1 MAWGQQNVLFLELS
15 ADGAG
20 DEAVVLVDI
29 ATEPALSD
37 APMTVTLMGDE
48 EVTLTIALPD
58 GTMQGVVTASAMDCA
73 GNFIEEEAFMVL
85 SNEIDTAGVFILE
98 AEIELPYCEE
108 DDEDGDDDE
117 DDDEEDF
124 DEFEDLDLDELTAYL
139 DSLCS
144 DAMGNDA
151 WMYCGILESLNA
163 CLNGDEDACEEL
175 EEWLEFVDGP
185 WNEEDNDEEDD
196 DEEDGDE
203 EDGDEE
209 DGDEEDGD
217 EEDDDDEEDGDEEDD
232 DEEEDGN
239 EEDDDE
245 ENGDEG
251 DCEAEFVVVQA
262 FDADSNA
269 IANEL
274 FVFVFGLDED
284 NDVFW
289 NFGDEG
295 SSTDPFPTWEY
306 ETNGPYELCLT
317 VGNEEE
323 DCSDTYCFT
332 LSLDSLGWL
341 GGIQD
346 GFSITVL
353 DGDLGTVAGLNGLDL
368 DEETLTLFPN
378 PSMGGAAQLEW
389 HAVNAGPAKVEVF
402 DLTGRLLMNNP
413 INVTQGTQRIALEVN
428 AKPGIHLVQITQGE
442 VQRTLKWLVK

>member
-1 MAWGQQNVLFLELS
+1 MKSLFSLCFFALSAMALGQSNVLFLELS

-29 ATEPALSD
+29 ATQPALSD

-48 EVTLTIALPD
+48 DVTLTIAMPD
-58 GTMQGVVTASAMDCA
+58 GTMQGIVTASATDCA

-85 SNEIDTAGVFILE
+85 SIDTAGVFILE

-108 DDEDGDDDE
+108 NDEDGDDDE
-117 DDDEEDF
+117 DGF

-163 CLNGDEDACEEL
+163 CLDGDEAACEEL
-175 EEWLEFVDGP
+175 EEWLESVDGP
-185 WNEEDNDEEDD
+185 WNEEDDDEEDD
-196 DEEDGDE
+196 DE
-203 EDGDEE
+203 
-209 DGDEEDGD
+209 
-217 EEDDDDEEDGDEEDD
+217 
-232 DEEEDGN
+232 
-239 EEDDDE
+239 
-245 ENGDEG
+245 G
-251 DCEAEFVVVQA
+251 DCEADFVVVQA

-274 FVFVFGLDED
+274 FVFVFGLDLD
-284 NDVFW
+284 NDIFW
-289 NFGDEG
+289 SFGDEG

-346 GFSITVL
+346 GFSITVF
-353 DGDLGTVAGLNGLDL
+353 DGDQGTVAGVNGLDL
-368 DEETLTLFPN
+368 DEESLTLFPN

-389 HAVNAGPAKVEVF
+389 HALNAGQAHVEVF
-402 DLTGRLLMNNP
+402 DLTGRQLLNDP

-428 AKPGIHLVQITQGE
+428 ATPGIHLVQITQGE

>member
-1 MAWGQQNVLFLELS
+1 MAWGQQNVLLLELS

-37 APMTVTLMGDE
+37 APMTVTLIGDD

-58 GTMQGVVTASAMDCA
+58 GTMQGVVTASATDCT
-73 GNFIEEEAFMVL
+73 GNFIEEEAFMML
-85 SNEIDTAGVFILE
+85 SNDIDTAGVFILE

-108 DDEDGDDDE
+108 DEEDEE
-117 DDDEEDF
+117 DDDEGF

-163 CLNGDEDACEEL
+163 CLSGDEDACEEL

-185 WNEEDNDEEDD
+185 WNEEDEDDEEDD
-196 DEEDGDE
+196 DEEDD
-203 EDGDEE
+203 
-209 DGDEEDGD
+209 
-217 EEDDDDEEDGDEEDD
+217 
-232 DEEEDGN
+232 
-239 EEDDDE
+239 
-245 ENGDEG
+245 DEG
-251 DCEAEFVVVQA
+251 DCVADFVVVQA

-274 FVFVFGLDED
+274 FVFVFGLDLD
-284 NDVFW
+284 NDIFW
-289 NFGDEG
+289 SFGDEG

-346 GFSITVL
+346 GFSITVF
-353 DGDLGTVAGLNGLDL
+353 DGDQGTVAGVNGLDL

-378 PSMGGAAQLEW
+378 PSIGGIAQLEW
-389 HAVNAGPAKVEVF
+389 HALKAGPADVKVF
-402 DLTGRLLMNNP
+402 DLTGRPLLNDQ
-413 INVTQGTQRIALEVN
+413 INVVQGTQRLALEVT
-428 AKPGIHLVQITQGE
+428 AKPGIHLVQVTQGE

>member
-1 MAWGQQNVLFLELS
+1 MKSLFSLCLLALSAIAWGQQNVLLLELS

-37 APMTVTLMGDE
+37 APMTVTLMGDD

-58 GTMQGVVTASAMDCA
+58 GTMQGVVTASATDCA
-73 GNFIEEEAFMVL
+73 GNFIEEEAFMML
-85 SNEIDTAGVFILE
+85 SNDIDTAGVFILE

-108 DDEDGDDDE
+108 DGEDEDDDE
-117 DDDEEDF
+117 DDDEGF

-163 CLNGDEDACEEL
+163 CLGGDEAACEEL

-185 WNEEDNDEEDD
+185 WNEEDDDEEADDEEDD
-196 DEEDGDE
+196 DE
-203 EDGDEE
+203 
-209 DGDEEDGD
+209 
-217 EEDDDDEEDGDEEDD
+217 
-232 DEEEDGN
+232 
-239 EEDDDE
+239 
-245 ENGDEG
+245 G
-251 DCEAEFVVVQA
+251 DCEADFVVVQA

-274 FVFVFGLDED
+274 FVFVFGLDLD
-284 NDVFW
+284 NDIFW
-289 NFGDEG
+289 SFGDEG

-346 GFSITVL
+346 GFSITVF
-353 DGDLGTVAGLNGLDL
+353 DGDQGTVAGVNGLDL
-368 DEETLTLFPN
+368 DEESLNLFPN

-389 HAVNAGPAKVEVF
+389 HALNAGQAHVEVF
-402 DLTGRLLMNNP
+402 DLTGRQLLNDQ

-428 AKPGIHLVQITQGE
+428 ATPGIHLVQITQGE

>member
-1 MAWGQQNVLFLELS
+1 MKSLFSLCLLALSAIAWGQQNVLLLELS

-37 APMTVTLMGDE
+37 APMTVTLMGDD

-58 GTMQGVVTASAMDCA
+58 GTMQGVVTASATDCA
-73 GNFIEEEAFMVL
+73 GNFIEEEAFMML
-85 SNEIDTAGVFILE
+85 SNDIDTAGVFILE

-108 DDEDGDDDE
+108 DGEDEDDDE
-117 DDDEEDF
+117 DDDEGF

-163 CLNGDEDACEEL
+163 CLGGDEAACEEL

-185 WNEEDNDEEDD
+185 WNEEDDDEEADDEEDD
-196 DEEDGDE
+196 DE
-203 EDGDEE
+203 
-209 DGDEEDGD
+209 
-217 EEDDDDEEDGDEEDD
+217 
-232 DEEEDGN
+232 
-239 EEDDDE
+239 
-245 ENGDEG
+245 G
-251 DCEAEFVVVQA
+251 DCEADFVVVQA

-274 FVFVFGLDED
+274 FVFVFGLDLD
-284 NDVFW
+284 NDIFW
-289 NFGDEG
+289 SFGDEG

-346 GFSITVL
+346 GFSIIVF
-353 DGDLGTVAGLNGLDL
+353 DGDQGTVAGVNGLDL
-368 DEETLTLFPN
+368 DEESLNLFPN

-389 HAVNAGPAKVEVF
+389 HALNAGQAHVEVF
-402 DLTGRLLMNNP
+402 DLTGRQLLNDQ

-428 AKPGIHLVQITQGE
+428 ATPGIHLVQITQGE

>member
-1 MAWGQQNVLFLELS
+1 MKSLFSLCLFALSAMALGQQNVLFLELS

-58 GTMQGVVTASAMDCA
+58 GTMQGVVTASATDCT
-73 GNFIEEEAFMVL
+73 GNFIEEEAYMML
-85 SNEIDTAGVFILE
+85 SNDIDSAGVFILE

-108 DDEDGDDDE
+108 DDEDDDDE
-117 DDDEEDF
+117 DDDEGF

-144 DAMGNDA
+144 DAMGNEA
-151 WMYCGILESLNA
+151 WMYCGLLESLNA
-163 CLNGDEDACEEL
+163 CLDGDEDACEEI
-175 EEWLEFVDGP
+175 EEWLELVDGP
-185 WNEEDNDEEDD
+185 WNDDEEDD
-196 DEEDGDE
+196 DEEDD
-203 EDGDEE
+203 
-209 DGDEEDGD
+209 
-217 EEDDDDEEDGDEEDD
+217 
-232 DEEEDGN
+232 
-239 EEDDDE
+239 
-245 ENGDEG
+245 DEG
-251 DCEAEFVVVQA
+251 DCEADFVVVQA

-274 FVFVFGLDED
+274 FVFVFGLDGD

-289 NFGDEG
+289 SFGDEG

-306 ETNGPYELCLT
+306 DTNGPYELCLT

-353 DGDLGTVAGLNGLDL
+353 DGALGNVAGVNGLDL
-368 DEETLTLFPN
+368 NQATLTLFPN
-378 PSMGGAAQLEW
+378 PSIGGAVQLEW
-389 HAVNAGPAKVEVF
+389 HASSAGQASVEVF
-402 DLTGRLLMNNP
+402 DLTGRQLLNDQ
-413 INVTQGTQRIALEVN
+413 INVTQGAQRMAVEVD
-428 AKPGIHLVQITQGE
+428 AKPGIHLIQITQGE
-442 VQRTLKWLVK
+442 VTRTLKWLVN

>member
-1 MAWGQQNVLFLELS
+1 MALGQQNVLFLELS

-58 GTMQGVVTASAMDCA
+58 GTMQGVVTASATDCT
-73 GNFIEEEAFMVL
+73 GNFIEEEAYMML
-85 SNEIDTAGVFILE
+85 SNDIDSAGVFILE

-108 DDEDGDDDE
+108 DDED
-117 DDDEEDF
+117 DDDEEDDDEGF

-144 DAMGNDA
+144 DAMGNEA
-151 WMYCGILESLNA
+151 WMYCGLLESLNA
-163 CLNGDEDACEEL
+163 CLDGDEDACEEI
-175 EEWLEFVDGP
+175 EEWLELVDGP
-185 WNEEDNDEEDD
+185 WNDDEEDD
-196 DEEDGDE
+196 DEEDD
-203 EDGDEE
+203 
-209 DGDEEDGD
+209 
-217 EEDDDDEEDGDEEDD
+217 
-232 DEEEDGN
+232 
-239 EEDDDE
+239 
-245 ENGDEG
+245 DEG
-251 DCEAEFVVVQA
+251 DCEADFVVVQA

-274 FVFVFGLDED
+274 FVFVFGLDGD

-289 NFGDEG
+289 SFGDEG

-306 ETNGPYELCLT
+306 DTNGPYELCLT

-353 DGDLGTVAGLNGLDL
+353 DGALGNVAGVNGLDL
-368 DEETLTLFPN
+368 NQATLTLFPN
-378 PSMGGAAQLEW
+378 PSIGGAVQLEW
-389 HAVNAGPAKVEVF
+389 HASSAGQASVEVF
-402 DLTGRLLMNNP
+402 DLTGRQLLNDQ
-413 INVTQGTQRIALEVN
+413 INVTQGAQRMAVEVD
-428 AKPGIHLVQITQGE
+428 AKPGIHLIQITQGE
-442 VQRTLKWLVK
+442 VTRTLKWLVN

>member
-1 MAWGQQNVLFLELS
+1 MKSLFSLCLFALSAIALGQQNVLLLELS

-20 DEAVVLVDI
+20 DETVVLVDI

-37 APMTVTLMGDE
+37 APMTVTLMGDD

-58 GTMQGVVTASAMDCA
+58 GTMQGVVTASATNCA
-73 GNFIEEEAFMVL
+73 GNFIEEEAFMML
-85 SNEIDTAGVFILE
+85 SNDIDTAGVFILE

-108 DDEDGDDDE
+108 EDEE
-117 DDDEEDF
+117 DDEEDDEGF

-163 CLNGDEDACEEL
+163 CLDGDEDACDEL

-185 WNEEDNDEEDD
+185 WNEEEDDDEEDD
-196 DEEDGDE
+196 DEEDD
-203 EDGDEE
+203 
-209 DGDEEDGD
+209 
-217 EEDDDDEEDGDEEDD
+217 DEEDD
-232 DEEEDGN
+232 DE
-239 EEDDDE
+239 
-245 ENGDEG
+245 G
-251 DCEAEFVVVQA
+251 DCEADFVVVQA

-274 FVFVFGLDED
+274 FVFVFGLDLD
-284 NDVFW
+284 NDIFW
-289 NFGDEG
+289 SFGDEG

-346 GFSITVL
+346 GFSITVF
-353 DGDLGTVAGLNGLDL
+353 DGDQGNVAGVNGLDL
-368 DEETLTLFPN
+368 DEESLTLFPN

-389 HAVNAGPAKVEVF
+389 HALNAGQAHVEVF
-402 DLTGRLLMNNP
+402 DLTGRQLLNDQ

>member
-1 MAWGQQNVLFLELS
+1 MKSLFSLCLFALSAIAWGQQNVLLLELS

-37 APMTVTLMGDE
+37 APMTVTLMGDD

-58 GTMQGVVTASAMDCA
+58 GTMQGVVTASATDCA
-73 GNFIEEEAFMVL
+73 GNFIEEEAFMML
-85 SNEIDTAGVFILE
+85 SNDIDTAGVFILE

-108 DDEDGDDDE
+108 NDGDDDE

-163 CLNGDEDACEEL
+163 CLDGDEDACDEL

-185 WNEEDNDEEDD
+185 WNEEDDDEEDD
-196 DEEDGDE
+196 DEEDD
-203 EDGDEE
+203 
-209 DGDEEDGD
+209 
-217 EEDDDDEEDGDEEDD
+217 DEEDD
-232 DEEEDGN
+232 DE
-239 EEDDDE
+239 
-245 ENGDEG
+245 G
-251 DCEAEFVVVQA
+251 DCEADFVVVQA

-274 FVFVFGLDED
+274 FVFVFGLDLD
-284 NDVFW
+284 NDIFW
-289 NFGDEG
+289 SFGDEG

-346 GFSITVL
+346 GFSITVF
-353 DGDLGTVAGLNGLDL
+353 DGDQGNVAGVNGLDL
-368 DEETLTLFPN
+368 DEESLTLFPN

-389 HAVNAGPAKVEVF
+389 HALNAGQAHVEVF
-402 DLTGRLLMNNP
+402 DLTGRQLLNDQ

>member
-1 MAWGQQNVLFLELS
+1 MKSLFSLCLFALSAMAWGQQNVLLLELS

-29 ATEPALSD
+29 ATGPALSD
-37 APMTVTLMGDE
+37 APMTVTLIGDD

-58 GTMQGVVTASAMDCA
+58 GTMQGVVTASATDCT
-73 GNFIEEEAFMVL
+73 GNFIEEEAFMML
-85 SNEIDTAGVFILE
+85 SNDIDTAGVFILE

-108 DDEDGDDDE
+108 DEE
-117 DDDEEDF
+117 DDDEGF

-151 WMYCGILESLNA
+151 WMYCGLLESLNA
-163 CLNGDEDACEEL
+163 CLGGDEDACEEL

-185 WNEEDNDEEDD
+185 WNEEDEDDEEDD
-196 DEEDGDE
+196 DEEDD
-203 EDGDEE
+203 
-209 DGDEEDGD
+209 
-217 EEDDDDEEDGDEEDD
+217 
-232 DEEEDGN
+232 
-239 EEDDDE
+239 
-245 ENGDEG
+245 DEG
-251 DCEAEFVVVQA
+251 DCVADFVVVQA

-274 FVFVFGLDED
+274 FVFVFGLDLD
-284 NDVFW
+284 NDIFW
-289 NFGDEG
+289 SFGDEG

-346 GFSITVL
+346 GFSITVF
-353 DGDLGTVAGLNGLDL
+353 DGDQGTVAGVNGLDL

-378 PSMGGAAQLEW
+378 PSIGGIAQLEW
-389 HAVNAGPAKVEVF
+389 HALKAGPADVKVF
-402 DLTGRLLMNNP
+402 DLTGRPLLNDQ
-413 INVTQGTQRIALEVN
+413 INVVQGTQRLALEVT
-428 AKPGIHLVQITQGE
+428 AKPGIHLVQVTQGE

>member
-1 MAWGQQNVLFLELS
+1 M
-15 ADGAG
+15 
-20 DEAVVLVDI
+20 VLVDI

-37 APMTVTLMGDE
+37 APMTVTLIGDD

-58 GTMQGVVTASAMDCA
+58 GTMQGVVTASATDCT
-73 GNFIEEEAFMVL
+73 GNFIEEEAFMML
-85 SNEIDTAGVFILE
+85 SNDIDTAGVFILE

-108 DDEDGDDDE
+108 DDEGDDE
-117 DDDEEDF
+117 GF

-151 WMYCGILESLNA
+151 WMYCGLLESLNA
-163 CLNGDEDACEEL
+163 CLGGDEDACEEL

-185 WNEEDNDEEDD
+185 WNEEDEVDED
-196 DEEDGDE
+196 
-203 EDGDEE
+203 
-209 DGDEEDGD
+209 
-217 EEDDDDEEDGDEEDD
+217 
-232 DEEEDGN
+232 
-239 EEDDDE
+239 
-245 ENGDEG
+245 DEG
-251 DCEAEFVVVQA
+251 DCEADFVVVQA

-274 FVFVFGLDED
+274 FVFVFGLDLD
-284 NDVFW
+284 NDIFW
-289 NFGDEG
+289 SFGDEG

-346 GFSITVL
+346 GFSITVF
-353 DGDLGTVAGLNGLDL
+353 DGDQGAVAGVNGLDL

-389 HAVNAGPAKVEVF
+389 HALNAGQAHVEVY
-402 DLTGRLLMNNP
+402 DLTGRQLLNDQ
-413 INVTQGTQRIALEVN
+413 INVTQGTQRIALEVT

>member
-1 MAWGQQNVLFLELS
+1 MKSLFSLCLFALSAIAWGQQNVLLLELS

-20 DEAVVLVDI
+20 DETVVLVDI

-37 APMTVTLMGDE
+37 APMTVTLMGDD

-58 GTMQGVVTASAMDCA
+58 GTMQGVVMASATDCA
-73 GNFIEEEAFMVL
+73 GNFIEEEAFMML
-85 SNEIDTAGVFILE
+85 SNDIDTAGVFILE

-108 DDEDGDDDE
+108 EDEE
-117 DDDEEDF
+117 DDEEDDEGF

-163 CLNGDEDACEEL
+163 CLDGDEDACDEL

-185 WNEEDNDEEDD
+185 WNEEEDDDEEDD
-196 DEEDGDE
+196 DEEDD
-203 EDGDEE
+203 
-209 DGDEEDGD
+209 
-217 EEDDDDEEDGDEEDD
+217 DEEDD
-232 DEEEDGN
+232 DE
-239 EEDDDE
+239 
-245 ENGDEG
+245 G
-251 DCEAEFVVVQA
+251 DCEADFVVVQA

-274 FVFVFGLDED
+274 FVFVFGLDLD
-284 NDVFW
+284 NDIFW
-289 NFGDEG
+289 SFGDEG

-346 GFSITVL
+346 GFSITVF
-353 DGDLGTVAGLNGLDL
+353 DGDQGNVAGVNGLDL
-368 DEETLTLFPN
+368 DEESLTLFPN

-389 HAVNAGPAKVEVF
+389 HALNAGQAHVEVF
-402 DLTGRLLMNNP
+402 DLTGRQLLNDQ

>member
-1 MAWGQQNVLFLELS
+1 MALGQQNVLFLELS

-29 ATEPALSD
+29 ATEPALGD

-58 GTMQGVVTASAMDCA
+58 GTMQGVVTASATDCA

-108 DDEDGDDDE
+108 NDEDDDDE
-117 DDDEEDF
+117 DDDEGDF

-151 WMYCGILESLNA
+151 WMYCGLLESLNA
-163 CLNGDEDACEEL
+163 CLGGDEAACEEL

-185 WNEEDNDEEDD
+185 WNDDEEDD
-196 DEEDGDE
+196 DEEDD
-203 EDGDEE
+203 
-209 DGDEEDGD
+209 
-217 EEDDDDEEDGDEEDD
+217 DEEDD
-232 DEEEDGN
+232 DEN
-239 EEDDDE
+239 
-245 ENGDEG
+245 
-251 DCEAEFVVVQA
+251 DCEADFVVVQA

-274 FVFVFGLDED
+274 FVFVFGLDLD
-284 NDVFW
+284 NDIFW
-289 NFGDEG
+289 SFGDEG

-353 DGDLGTVAGLNGLDL
+353 DGGQGSVANVDGLDL
-368 DEETLTLFPN
+368 NQESLTLFPN
-378 PSMGGAAQLEW
+378 PSIGGVAQLEW
-389 HAVNAGPAKVEVF
+389 HALNAGQADVKVF
-402 DLTGRLLMNNP
+402 DLTGRQLLNNR
-413 INVTQGTQRIALEVN
+413 INVVQGTQRMALEVN

>member
-1 MAWGQQNVLFLELS
+1 MKSLFSFCLFALSVMAVGQQNVLSLELS

-37 APMTVTLMGDE
+37 APMIVTLMGDE

-58 GTMQGVVTASAMDCA
+58 GTMQGVVTASATDCT
-73 GNFIEEEAFMVL
+73 GNSIEEEAYMML
-85 SNEIDTAGVFILE
+85 SNDIDTAGVFILE

-108 DDEDGDDDE
+108 NDENGDDDDD
-117 DDDEEDF
+117 DDDEEEGF

-151 WMYCGILESLNA
+151 WMYCGLLESLNA
-163 CLNGDEDACEEL
+163 CLDGDEAACEEL
-175 EEWLEFVDGP
+175 EEWLELVNGP
-185 WNEEDNDEEDD
+185 WNEDD
-196 DEEDGDE
+196 
-203 EDGDEE
+203 
-209 DGDEEDGD
+209 
-217 EEDDDDEEDGDEEDD
+217 
-232 DEEEDGN
+232 
-239 EEDDDE
+239 
-245 ENGDEG
+245 DEG
-251 DCEAEFVVVQA
+251 DCQADFVVVQA

-274 FVFVFGLDED
+274 FVFVFGLDLD

-289 NFGDEG
+289 SFGDEG
-295 SSTDPFPTWEY
+295 SSTEPFPTWEY

-353 DGDLGTVAGLNGLDL
+353 DGGQGSVADVAGLDL
-368 DEETLTLFPN
+368 IHETLTLFPN
-378 PSMGGAAQLEW
+378 PSIGGIAQLEW
-389 HAVNAGPAKVEVF
+389 HALKAGSADVQVF
-402 DLTGRLLMNNP
+402 DLTGRQLLNDQ
-413 INVTQGTQRIALEVN
+413 INVVHGTQRLALEVN
-428 AKPGIHLVQITQGE
+428 AKPGIHLVQVTQGK
-442 VQRTLKWLVK
+442 VQRTLKWLVR

>member
-1 MAWGQQNVLFLELS
+1 MKSLFSLCLFALSAIAWGQQNVLLLELS

-29 ATEPALSD
+29 ATEPGLSD
-37 APMTVTLMGDE
+37 APITVTLMGEDE
-48 EVTLTIALPD
+48 VILTIALPD
-58 GTMQGVVTASAMDCA
+58 GTMQGVVTASATDCT
-73 GNFIEEEAFMVL
+73 GNFIEEEAFMML
-85 SNEIDTAGVFILE
+85 SNDIDTAGVFILE

-108 DDEDGDDDE
+108 N
-117 DDDEEDF
+117 DDEEEGF
-124 DEFEDLDLDELTAYL
+124 GEFEDLDLDQLTAYL

-163 CLNGDEDACEEL
+163 CLSGDEDACEEL

-185 WNEEDNDEEDD
+185 WNEEDDDEEDD
-196 DEEDGDE
+196 DEEND
-203 EDGDEE
+203 
-209 DGDEEDGD
+209 
-217 EEDDDDEEDGDEEDD
+217 
-232 DEEEDGN
+232 
-239 EEDDDE
+239 
-245 ENGDEG
+245 DEG
-251 DCEAEFVVVQA
+251 DCEADFVVVQA

-289 NFGDEG
+289 SFGDEG

-317 VGNEEE
+317 VGNGEEG
-323 DCSDTYCFT
+323 CSDTYCFT

-346 GFSITVL
+346 GFSITVF
-353 DGDLGTVAGLNGLDL
+353 DGDQGTVAGLNGLDL

-402 DLTGRLLMNNP
+402 DLTGRQLMNNK

-428 AKPGIHLVQITQGE
+428 AKPGIHLVKITQGE
-442 VQRTLKWLVK
+442 VQRTLTWLVK

>member
-1 MAWGQQNVLFLELS
+1 MALGQQNVLFLELS

-58 GTMQGVVTASAMDCA
+58 GTMQGVVTASATDCT
-73 GNFIEEEAFMVL
+73 GNFIEEEAYMML
-85 SNEIDTAGVFILE
+85 SNDIDSAGVFILE

-108 DDEDGDDDE
+108 DDDDDE
-117 DDDEEDF
+117 DDDEGF

-144 DAMGNDA
+144 DAMGNEA
-151 WMYCGILESLNA
+151 WMYCGLLESLNA
-163 CLNGDEDACEEL
+163 CLDGDEDACEEI
-175 EEWLEFVDGP
+175 EEWLELVDGP
-185 WNEEDNDEEDD
+185 WNDDEEDD
-196 DEEDGDE
+196 DE
-203 EDGDEE
+203 
-209 DGDEEDGD
+209 
-217 EEDDDDEEDGDEEDD
+217 
-232 DEEEDGN
+232 
-239 EEDDDE
+239 
-245 ENGDEG
+245 G
-251 DCEAEFVVVQA
+251 DCEADFVVVQA

-274 FVFVFGLDED
+274 FVFVFGLDGD

-289 NFGDEG
+289 SFGDEG

-306 ETNGPYELCLT
+306 DTNGPYELCLT

-353 DGDLGTVAGLNGLDL
+353 DGALGNVAGVNGLDL
-368 DEETLTLFPN
+368 NQATLTLFPN
-378 PSMGGAAQLEW
+378 PSIGGAAVQLEW
-389 HAVNAGPAKVEVF
+389 HASSAGQASVEVF
-402 DLTGRLLMNNP
+402 DLTGRQLLNDQ
-413 INVTQGTQRIALEVN
+413 INVTQGAQRMAVEVD
-428 AKPGIHLVQITQGE
+428 AKPGIHLIQITQGE
-442 VQRTLKWLVK
+442 VTRTLKWLVN

>member
-1 MAWGQQNVLFLELS
+1 MKSFFSFCLFALSAMALGQQNVLFLELS

-37 APMTVTLMGDE
+37 APLTVTLMGDE

-117 DDDEEDF
+117 DDDEEGF

-151 WMYCGILESLNA
+151 WMYCGLLESLNA
-163 CLNGDEDACEEL
+163 CLDGDEAACEEL
-175 EEWLEFVDGP
+175 EEWLEVVDGP
-185 WNEEDNDEEDD
+185 WNEEDD
-196 DEEDGDE
+196 
-203 EDGDEE
+203 
-209 DGDEEDGD
+209 
-217 EEDDDDEEDGDEEDD
+217 DEEDD
-232 DEEEDGN
+232 DEEED
-239 EEDDDE
+239 DE
-245 ENGDEG
+245 EGNDED
-251 DCEAEFVVVQA
+251 DCEADFVVVQA

-274 FVFVFGLDED
+274 FVFVFGLDLN
-284 NDVFW
+284 NDIFW
-289 NFGDEG
+289 SFGDEG

-353 DGDLGTVAGLNGLDL
+353 DGGQGSVADVDGLDL
-368 DEETLTLFPN
+368 NQESLTLFPN
-378 PSMGGAAQLEW
+378 PSIGGVAQLEW
-389 HAVNAGPAKVEVF
+389 HALNAGQANVKVF
-402 DLTGRLLMNNP
+402 DLTGRQLLNDQ
-413 INVTQGTQRIALEVN
+413 INVVQGTQRMALQVN

>member
-1 MAWGQQNVLFLELS
+1 MALGQQNVLFLELS
-15 ADGAG
+15 AGGAG

-108 DDEDGDDDE
+108 NDDNGDDDE
-117 DDDEEDF
+117 DDDEGDF

-163 CLNGDEDACEEL
+163 CLGGDEAACEEL
-175 EEWLEFVDGP
+175 EEWLEVVDGP
-185 WNEEDNDEEDD
+185 WNEEDDDEEDD
-196 DEEDGDE
+196 DEEDD
-203 EDGDEE
+203 
-209 DGDEEDGD
+209 
-217 EEDDDDEEDGDEEDD
+217 DEEDD
-232 DEEEDGN
+232 DEEGNDED
-239 EEDDDE
+239 
-245 ENGDEG
+245 
-251 DCEAEFVVVQA
+251 DCEADFVVVQA

-274 FVFVFGLDED
+274 FVFVFGLDLD
-284 NDVFW
+284 NDIFW
-289 NFGDEG
+289 SFGDEG

-353 DGDLGTVAGLNGLDL
+353 DGGQGSVADVDGLDL
-368 DEETLTLFPN
+368 NQESLTLFPN
-378 PSMGGAAQLEW
+378 PSIGGVAQLEW
-389 HAVNAGPAKVEVF
+389 HALKAGKADVKVF
-402 DLTGRLLMNNP
+402 DLTGRQLLNDQ
-413 INVTQGTQRIALEVN
+413 INVVQGTQRMALEVR

>member
-1 MAWGQQNVLFLELS
+1 MKSLFSLCLFALSAIAWGQQNVLLLELS

-37 APMTVTLMGDE
+37 APMTVTLMGDD

-58 GTMQGVVTASAMDCA
+58 GTMQGVVTASATDCA
-73 GNFIEEEAFMVL
+73 GNFIEEEAFMML
-85 SNEIDTAGVFILE
+85 SNDIDTAGVFILE

-108 DDEDGDDDE
+108 DDEDEDDDE
-117 DDDEEDF
+117 DDDEGF
-124 DEFEDLDLDELTAYL
+124 DEFEDLDLGELTAYL

-144 DAMGNDA
+144 DAMSNDA

-163 CLNGDEDACEEL
+163 CLDGDEDACAEL

-185 WNEEDNDEEDD
+185 WNEEDEDD
-196 DEEDGDE
+196 D
-203 EDGDEE
+203 
-209 DGDEEDGD
+209 
-217 EEDDDDEEDGDEEDD
+217 
-232 DEEEDGN
+232 
-239 EEDDDE
+239 
-245 ENGDEG
+245 DEG
-251 DCEAEFVVVQA
+251 DCEADFVVVQA

-274 FVFVFGLDED
+274 FVFVFGLDLD
-284 NDVFW
+284 NDIFW

-346 GFSITVL
+346 GFSITVF
-353 DGDLGTVAGLNGLDL
+353 DGDQGNVAGVNGLDM
-368 DEETLTLFPN
+368 DEESLTLFPN

-389 HAVNAGPAKVEVF
+389 HALNAGQAHVEVF
-402 DLTGRLLMNNP
+402 DLTGRQLLNDQ

-428 AKPGIHLVQITQGE
+428 ATPGIHLVQITQGE

>member
-1 MAWGQQNVLFLELS
+1 MKSLFSLCLFALSAIAWGQQNVLLLELS

-37 APMTVTLMGDE
+37 APMTVTLMGDD

-58 GTMQGVVTASAMDCA
+58 GTMQGVVTASATDCA
-73 GNFIEEEAFMVL
+73 GNFIEEEAFMML
-85 SNEIDTAGVFILE
+85 SNDIDTAGVFILE

-108 DDEDGDDDE
+108 DDEGEDDEE
-117 DDDEEDF
+117 DDDEGF

-163 CLNGDEDACEEL
+163 CLDGDEDACDEL

-185 WNEEDNDEEDD
+185 WNEEEDDEEDD
-196 DEEDGDE
+196 DEEDD
-203 EDGDEE
+203 
-209 DGDEEDGD
+209 
-217 EEDDDDEEDGDEEDD
+217 
-232 DEEEDGN
+232 
-239 EEDDDE
+239 
-245 ENGDEG
+245 DEG
-251 DCEAEFVVVQA
+251 DCEADFVVVQA

-274 FVFVFGLDED
+274 FVFVFGLDLD
-284 NDVFW
+284 NDIFW
-289 NFGDEG
+289 SFGDEG

-346 GFSITVL
+346 GFSITVF
-353 DGDLGTVAGLNGLDL
+353 DGDQGTVASVNGLDL
-368 DEETLTLFPN
+368 DEESLTLFPN

-389 HAVNAGPAKVEVF
+389 HALNAGQAHVEVF
-402 DLTGRLLMNNP
+402 DMTGRQLLNDQ

-428 AKPGIHLVQITQGE
+428 ATPGIHLVQITQGE

>member
-1 MAWGQQNVLFLELS
+1 MKSLFSFCLFALSAMALGQQNVLFLELS

-20 DEAVVLVDI
+20 DDAVVLVDI

-58 GTMQGVVTASAMDCA
+58 GTMQGVVTASATDCA
-73 GNFIEEEAFMVL
+73 GNFIEEEAFMML
-85 SNEIDTAGVFILE
+85 SNDIDTAGVFILE

-108 DDEDGDDDE
+108 NDE
-117 DDDEEDF
+117 DDDEEGF
-124 DEFEDLDLDELTAYL
+124 DEFDDLDLDELTAYL

-151 WMYCGILESLNA
+151 WMYCGLLESLNA
-163 CLNGDEDACEEL
+163 CLGGDEAACEEL
-175 EEWLEFVDGP
+175 EEWLELTDGP
-185 WNEEDNDEEDD
+185 WND
-196 DEEDGDE
+196 DEEG
-203 EDGDEE
+203 
-209 DGDEEDGD
+209 
-217 EEDDDDEEDGDEEDD
+217 DDEE
-232 DEEEDGN
+232 GN
-239 EEDDDE
+239 
-245 ENGDEG
+245 DEG
-251 DCEAEFVVVQA
+251 DCEADFVVVQA

-274 FVFVFGLDED
+274 FVFVFGLDLD
-284 NDVFW
+284 NDIFW
-289 NFGDEG
+289 SFGDEG

-353 DGDLGTVAGLNGLDL
+353 DGGQGSVADVAGLDL
-368 DEETLTLFPN
+368 IHETLTLFPN
-378 PSMGGAAQLEW
+378 PSIGGVAQLEW
-389 HAVNAGPAKVEVF
+389 HALKAGSADVQVF
-402 DLTGRLLMNNP
+402 DLKGRQLLNDQ
-413 INVTQGTQRIALEVN
+413 INVVQGTQRLALEVN
-428 AKPGIHLVQITQGE
+428 AKPGIHLVQVTQGK

>member
-1 MAWGQQNVLFLELS
+1 MALGQQNVLFLELS

-58 GTMQGVVTASAMDCA
+58 GTMQGVVTASATDCA

-98 AEIELPYCEE
+98 AEIELAYCEE
-108 DDEDGDDDE
+108 NDGDGDDE
-117 DDDEEDF
+117 DDDEDF

-151 WMYCGILESLNA
+151 WMYCGLLESLNA
-163 CLNGDEDACEEL
+163 CLGGDEAACEEL

-185 WNEEDNDEEDD
+185 WNDDEEDD
-196 DEEDGDE
+196 DEEGNDE
-203 EDGDEE
+203 D
-209 DGDEEDGD
+209 
-217 EEDDDDEEDGDEEDD
+217 
-232 DEEEDGN
+232 
-239 EEDDDE
+239 
-245 ENGDEG
+245 
-251 DCEAEFVVVQA
+251 DCEADFVVVQA
-262 FDADSNA
+262 IDADSNA

-274 FVFVFGLDED
+274 FVFVFGLDLD
-284 NDVFW
+284 NDIFW
-289 NFGDEG
+289 SFGDEG

-353 DGDLGTVAGLNGLDL
+353 DGGQGSVADVDGLDL
-368 DEETLTLFPN
+368 NQESLTLFPN
-378 PSMGGAAQLEW
+378 PSIGGVAQLEW
-389 HAVNAGPAKVEVF
+389 HALNAGQADVKVF
-402 DLTGRLLMNNP
+402 DLTGRQLLNDQF
-413 INVTQGTQRIALEVN
+413 NVVQGTQRMALQVN

>member
-1 MAWGQQNVLFLELS
+1 MAWGQQNVLLLELS

-29 ATEPALSD
+29 ATGPALSD
-37 APMTVTLMGDE
+37 APMTVTLIGDD

-58 GTMQGVVTASAMDCA
+58 GTMQGVVTASATDCT
-73 GNFIEEEAFMVL
+73 GNFIEEEAFMML
-85 SNEIDTAGVFILE
+85 SNDIDTAGVFILE

-108 DDEDGDDDE
+108 DEE
-117 DDDEEDF
+117 DDDEGF

-151 WMYCGILESLNA
+151 WMYCGLLESLNA
-163 CLNGDEDACEEL
+163 CLGGDEDACEEL

-185 WNEEDNDEEDD
+185 WNEDDEEDD
-196 DEEDGDE
+196 DEEDD
-203 EDGDEE
+203 
-209 DGDEEDGD
+209 
-217 EEDDDDEEDGDEEDD
+217 
-232 DEEEDGN
+232 
-239 EEDDDE
+239 
-245 ENGDEG
+245 DEG
-251 DCEAEFVVVQA
+251 DCVADFVVVQA

-274 FVFVFGLDED
+274 FVFVFGLDLD
-284 NDVFW
+284 NDIFW
-289 NFGDEG
+289 SFGDEG

-346 GFSITVL
+346 GFSITVF
-353 DGDLGTVAGLNGLDL
+353 DGDQGTVAGVNGLDL

-378 PSMGGAAQLEW
+378 PSIGGIAQLEW
-389 HAVNAGPAKVEVF
+389 HALKAGPADVKVF
-402 DLTGRLLMNNP
+402 DLTGRPLLNDQ
-413 INVTQGTQRIALEVN
+413 INVVQGTQRLALEVT
-428 AKPGIHLVQITQGE
+428 AKPGIHLVQVTQGE

>member
-1 MAWGQQNVLFLELS
+1 MALGQQNVLFLELS

-117 DDDEEDF
+117 DDDEEGF

-151 WMYCGILESLNA
+151 WMYCGLLESLNA
-163 CLNGDEDACEEL
+163 CLDGDEAACEEL
-175 EEWLEFVDGP
+175 EEWLEVVDGP
-185 WNEEDNDEEDD
+185 WNEEDD
-196 DEEDGDE
+196 
-203 EDGDEE
+203 
-209 DGDEEDGD
+209 
-217 EEDDDDEEDGDEEDD
+217 DEEDD
-232 DEEEDGN
+232 DEEED
-239 EEDDDE
+239 DE
-245 ENGDEG
+245 EGNDED
-251 DCEAEFVVVQA
+251 DCEADFVVVQA

-274 FVFVFGLDED
+274 FVFVFGLDLN
-284 NDVFW
+284 NDIFW
-289 NFGDEG
+289 SFGDEG

-353 DGDLGTVAGLNGLDL
+353 DGGQGSVADVDGLDL
-368 DEETLTLFPN
+368 NQESLTLFPN
-378 PSMGGAAQLEW
+378 PSIGGVAQLEW
-389 HAVNAGPAKVEVF
+389 HALNAGQANVKVF
-402 DLTGRLLMNNP
+402 DLTGRQLLNDQ
-413 INVTQGTQRIALEVN
+413 INVVQGTQRMALQVN

>member
-1 MAWGQQNVLFLELS
+1 MALGQQNVLFLELS

-20 DEAVVLVDI
+20 DEAMVLVNI

-58 GTMQGVVTASAMDCA
+58 GTMQGVVTASATDCA

-85 SNEIDTAGVFILE
+85 SNEIDTAGVFVLE

-108 DDEDGDDDE
+108 E
-117 DDDEEDF
+117 DDEDF

-151 WMYCGILESLNA
+151 WMYCGLLESLNA
-163 CLNGDEDACEEL
+163 CLDGDEAACEEL
-175 EEWLEFVDGP
+175 EDWLEVVDGP
-185 WNEEDNDEEDD
+185 WNDED
-196 DEEDGDE
+196 
-203 EDGDEE
+203 
-209 DGDEEDGD
+209 
-217 EEDDDDEEDGDEEDD
+217 
-232 DEEEDGN
+232 
-239 EEDDDE
+239 
-245 ENGDEG
+245 
-251 DCEAEFVVVQA
+251 DCEADFVVVQA

-274 FVFVFGLDED
+274 FVFVFGLDLD
-284 NDVFW
+284 NDIFW
-289 NFGDEG
+289 SFGDEG

-323 DCSDTYCFT
+323 DCSDTHCFT

-353 DGDLGTVAGLNGLDL
+353 DGGQGSVADVDGLDL
-368 DEETLTLFPN
+368 DQESLTLFPN
-378 PSMGGAAQLEW
+378 PSIGGVAQLEW
-389 HAVNAGPAKVEVF
+389 HALNAGQANVKVF
-402 DLTGRLLMNNP
+402 DLTGRQLLNDQ
-413 INVTQGTQRIALEVN
+413 INVVQGTQRMALQVN